1 MTNSCIFRAPERCG
15 AGRRIP
21 LILLVGLAFGGASDL
36 AGTALAQS
44 TASAP
49 ARRPIASHIAEASQ
63 RFGIPQRWIVTVLQ
77 AESAGD
83 VRAVSSAGAMGLM
96 QVMPSTWDELRQ
108 RHSLGRDPYDP
119 HDNILAG
126 TAYLRELWDRYGN
139 VAAMLAAYNT
149 GPKRYD
155 EHRATG
161 RPLPAETR
169 TYVAKLVPALGTG
182 RPTKGSSAVARP
194 SDRRRASVF
203 VARGRNT
210 SRADLLQPT
219 GSADGARFP
228 GPSSSEPLSGVQSNG
243 LFVSRPSWEGGHDQ

>member
-1 MTNSCIFRAPERCG
+1 MTNSCICRAPKRCG
-15 AGRRIP
+15 VCRRIP
-21 LILLVGLAFGGASDL
+21 LFLLAGLAFGGAPDL
-36 AGTALAQS
+36 AVTALAQS

-49 ARRPIASHIAEASQ
+49 ARPIASHIAEASQ
-63 RFGIPQRWIVTVLQ
+63 RFGIPRRWIVAMLQ

-96 QVMPSTWDELRQ
+96 QVMPGTWAELRV

-139 VAAMLAAYNT
+139 LAAMLAAYNA
-149 GPKRYD
+149 GPTRYD

-169 TYVAKLVPALGTG
+169 AYVAKLVPALGTV
-182 RPTKGSSAVARP
+182 RPTKGSSAVVRPCDWRGVGVFAAR
-194 SDRRRASVF
+194 DRSA
-203 VARGRNT
+203 A
-210 SRADLLQPT
+210 RADLLQPP
-219 GSADGARFP
+219 GPADGPRFP
-228 GPSSSEPLSGVQSNG
+228 VPAPSETLTGVQSKG
-243 LFVSRPSWEGGHDQ
+243 LFVSRTAVGGQP

>member
-1 MTNSCIFRAPERCG
+1 MTNSCICRAPKRCG

-21 LILLVGLAFGGASDL
+21 LFLLAGLAFGGAPAL
-36 AGTALAQS
+36 VVTALAQS

-49 ARRPIASHIAEASQ
+49 ARRPIASQIAEASQ
-63 RFGIPQRWIVTVLQ
+63 RFGIPQRWIVAVLQ

-83 VRAVSSAGAMGLM
+83 VRAVSSAGAVGLM
-96 QVMPSTWDELRQ
+96 QVMPGTWAELRV

-139 VAAMLAAYNT
+139 VAAMLAAYNA
-149 GPKRYD
+149 GPARYD

-169 TYVAKLVPALGTG
+169 AYVAKLVPALGTG
-182 RPTKGSSAVARP
+182 RPTKGSSAVAP
-194 SDRRRASVF
+194 VSDWRSASVF
-203 VARGRNT
+203 AVRDHYT

-219 GSADGARFP
+219 GAVDGARFP
-228 GPSSSEPLSGVQSNG
+228 VPASSEPLSGMQSNG
-243 LFVSRPSWEGGHDQ
+243 LFVSRTVVGGRP